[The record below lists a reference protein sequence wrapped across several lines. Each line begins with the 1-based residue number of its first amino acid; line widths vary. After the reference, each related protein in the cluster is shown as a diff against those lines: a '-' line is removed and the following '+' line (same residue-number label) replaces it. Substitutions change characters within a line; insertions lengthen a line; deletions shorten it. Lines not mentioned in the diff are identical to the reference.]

1 MNAKARFLVLE
12 LARWLAVYAL
22 YLLGREL
29 AIANE
34 QEAIRHTEGLAR
46 VERAL
51 GVYQEEHVQDAASWT
66 HVAGR
71 LFQTYYMFGFAPVCV
86 AVLLWSA
93 YRHRDVYLL
102 VRRRLVAAL
111 VLATPF
117 FVLFPAAPPRIVEG
131 LGIADT
137 VGLSN
142 HDTGSFLGIRFNP
155 YAAMPSLHVG
165 WSLLIALAV
174 LSLFRRRVLR
184 IAAAAHPVLMALAV
198 TATGN
203 HLFLDIAVGV
213 AIALAAIALARVQL
227 TQRRNA
233 MSRQPLRRAFALA
246 ATSTL
251 PLVVLAG
258 CGGTAPQPLADG
270 TPTTKPQTAV
280 EPTTVQEVDA
290 DVLFVDD
297 FSAGCGAWSN
307 DRDTRVALGCADGAY
322 RVLVKNP
329 DRPQQS
335 RLFNL
340 EPTERLSVESD
351 AILIKPRRGQFE
363 FQGVSCWKSNGLV
376 GYVFLISPDGS
387 YYIVKEDVTAGGRR
401 MLKTGESGDILPGPG
416 ARNRIGGDCA
426 GDGRGP
432 TELTLYVNRRR
443 VAGVRERR
451 GAGPFGGFGLFVGT
465 SEPNTDVR
473 FDDVIV
479 RRA

>member
-1 MNAKARFLVLE
+1 MNAKARFVAVE

-34 QEAIRHTEGLAR
+34 QEAIRHTEGLVRA
-46 VERAL
+46 ERAL
-51 GVYQEEHVQDAASWT
+51 GLFQEEHIQDAASWT

-102 VRRRLVAAL
+102 ARRRLVAAL

-131 LGIADT
+131 IGIADT
-137 VGLSN
+137 VGLSS

-233 MSRQPLRRAFALA
+233 MSRQTLRRAFALA
-246 ATSTL
+246 AASTL
-251 PLVVLAG
+251 TLVVLAG
-258 CGGTAPQPLADG
+258 CGGTAPQPAAHG
-270 TPTTKPQTAV
+270 TTVKHQTAAVPTTT
-280 EPTTVQEVDA
+280 EEIEA

-297 FSAGCGAWSN
+297 FSAGCRAWSN

-322 RVLVKNP
+322 RVFVKNP

-340 EPTERLSVESD
+340 APTERLSAESD

-363 FQGVSCWKSNGLV
+363 VQGVSCWKSDGLV

-401 MLKTGESGDILPGPG
+401 MLKTGESRDILPGPG
-416 ARNRIGGDCA
+416 ARNRIRGDCD

-432 TELTLYVNRRR
+432 TELTLYVNGGR
-443 VAGVRERR
+443 VAGVRDRR